1 MKLFITCVVST
12 MFIAPVAL
20 ASGEGQRRPEVFE
33 KLLGCRSVTDSAARL
48 ACFDKR
54 VAEMDDAA
62 NRAELVV
69 VDRGEIRKAR
79 KSLFGLNLPGL
90 GIFGGGEAERREAEA
105 FTQIEST
112 IKSARMSGYRWQVI
126 LEDGARW
133 VQVDTKT
140 PPRDPKP
147 GQKIKIRRAA
157 FGSYLANIDGQIAI
171 RMRREN

>member
-1 MKLFITCVVST
+1 MKLFGTLIVAI
-12 MFIAPVAL
+12 MFIAPVAFVS
-20 ASGEGQRRPEVFE
+20 AQERTRPEVFE
-33 KLLGCRSVTDSAARL
+33 KLLGCRNVNDSAARL
-48 ACFDKR
+48 VCFDKQ
-54 VAEMDDAA
+54 VAEMAA
-62 NRAELVV
+62 AASKAELVV

-79 KSLFGLNLPGL
+79 KSLFGLTLPGL
-90 GIFGGGEAERREAEA
+90 GIFGSGEAERREAEA
-105 FTQIEST
+105 FTEIEST
-112 IKSARMSGYRWQVI
+112 IKSARMSGYRWQII